1 MIRQFLG
8 PLRRRL
14 LLVFFIVLA
23 VPTAFGILAAVDHY
37 QGPVEQARRSTERYA
52 TLASNNE
59 TNLLWQSQR
68 IVDAM
73 AHDPAIRTM
82 IATASNIDACEA
94 TLKKAIDPYPAYAVA
109 SVLTVEGDVLCRST
123 GNRERSTAATQDWF
137 KEVVSSGR
145 SVLSGYT

>member
-23 VPTAFGILAAVDHY
+23 VPTAFGIVAAVDHY
-37 QGPVEQARRSTERYA
+37 QGQVDQARRSTERYA

-68 IVDAM
+68 IVDDL
-73 AHDPAIRTM
+73 AHDPAIRRV
-82 IATASNIDACEA
+82 IEGVGNSNECEA

-109 SVLTVEGDVLCRST
+109 SVLAPDGGALCRST
-123 GNRERSTAATQDWF
+123 GNRTKSNAAQQEW
-137 KEVVSSGR
+137 
-145 SVLSGYT
+145 